1 MQTRSKRTMPSKI
14 ANKRW
19 TQTEERQMVRLRR
32 HGGLTFEEIANEL
45 HRAPDAVKL
54 RFEKMLLEHATGDV
68 QEREVLRWFNLDVE

>member
-1 MQTRSKRTMPSKI
+1 MQTRSKRTTPSKI
-14 ANKRW
+14 VNKRW

-54 RFEKMLLEHATGDV
+54 RFEKKLLEHATGDI

>member
-1 MQTRSKRTMPSKI
+1 
-14 ANKRW
+14 
-19 TQTEERQMVRLRR
+19 MVRLRR

-54 RFEKMLLEHATGDV
+54 RFEKKLLEHATGDI